1 MAYYTSG
8 DPGGYYRP
16 RFGGFSVFPPV
27 IKGLILSNV
36 IVWLLFDFLLR
47 PFTFSGLPI
56 FEILAGY
63 LALWPIGTHFFPW
76 QLLTY
81 MFMHAGFL
89 HIFFNMLAL
98 WMFGMELE
106 NVWGSKK
113 FLIYYLMCGIGGGL
127 SNLLVGLIVGQ
138 GAPTVGASGA
148 VFGVLLA
155 FGMLFPDRLI
165 YIYFFLPIRAK
176 YMVILWIGLELIY
189 GVTGTTDG
197 VAHFAHL
204 GGAFVGFIFMAVD
217 LNLIPIR
224 GWFEGLSGRQQ
235 DVPTYMDTRRVRR
248 TDTPVRD
255 AEFFD
260 IQTGRPT
267 HRDRSGSREVTQEQI
282 DAILDKISTGGYQS
296 LTDEEKSILNEA
308 SKRIH

>member
-1 MAYYTSG
+1 MGYSTSN
-8 DPGGYYRP
+8 DSGGYYRP
-16 RFGGFSVFPPV
+16 RFFSGFSMFPPV
-27 IKGLILSNV
+27 IKGLILANV
-36 IVWLLFDFLLR
+36 IVWFLFDFLLR
-47 PFTFSGLPI
+47 PFTLGGIPI
-56 FEILAGY
+56 FEVLAGY
-63 LALWPIGTHFFPW
+63 LALWPIGPNFYAW
-76 QLLTY
+76 QILTY

-106 NVWGSKK
+106 NVWGSRK
-113 FLIYYLMCGIGGGL
+113 FLTYYLMCGIGGGL
-127 SNLLVGLIVGQ
+127 SNLLVGYLVGQ

-204 GGAFVGFIFMAVD
+204 GGAFVGFIYMAVD
-217 LNLIPIR
+217 LNLIPLR
-224 GWFEGLSGRQQ
+224 RWVEGLKSRESRTTLES
-235 DVPTYMDTRRVRR
+235 PRVRR
-248 TDTPVRD
+248 ADPPIRD
-255 AEFFD
+255 ARFYD
-260 IQTGRPT
+260 IQTGHPM
-267 HRDRSGSREVTQEQI
+267 HRNQNGSQEVTQEVV

-296 LTDEEKSILNEA
+296 LSDEEKRILNEA

>member
-1 MAYYTSG
+1 MGYSTSSG
-8 DPGGYYRP
+8 SGGYYRP
-16 RFGGFSVFPPV
+16 RFFGAFSVFPPV
-27 IKGLILSNV
+27 IKGLILANV
-36 IVWLLFDFLLR
+36 IVWFLFDFLLR
-47 PFTFSGLPI
+47 PFTLSGVPV
-56 FEILAGY
+56 FQILAGY
-63 LALWPIGTHFFPW
+63 LALWPIGPNFYPW

-127 SNLLVGLIVGQ
+127 SNLLVGYLMGQ

-148 VFGVLLA
+148 IFGVLLA
-155 FGMLFPDRLI
+155 FGMLFPNRLI
-165 YIYFFLPIRAK
+165 YIYFFLPMRAK
-176 YMVILWIGLELIY
+176 YLVILWIGLELMY
-189 GVTGTTDG
+189 GVTGTADG

-204 GGAFVGFIFMAVD
+204 GGAFVGFIYMAVD
-217 LNLIPIR
+217 LNLIPFR
-224 GWFEGLSGRQQ
+224 TWVEGLKREAPQGS
-235 DVPTYMDTRRVRR
+235 MDSPRVRR
-248 TDTPVRD
+248 HDPPIQD
-255 AEFFD
+255 AQFYD
-260 IQTGRPT
+260 IHSGRAMR
-267 HRDRSGSREVTQEQI
+267 HDQFGSQEVTQEVI

-296 LTDEEKSILNEA
+296 LSDEEKRILNEA